1 MQPEPDEIVIEGE
14 QVMAVDIEQTKI
26 DEQEIPI
33 SDPVIPEIC
42 AVCQAPIED
51 ERAQRTNLCNI
62 YVVDL
67 YKDILKMLQVCYVFY
82 KYKRA

>member
-33 SDPVIPEIC
+33 PDPVIPEIS
-42 AVCQAPIED
+42 AICQAPIED
-51 ERAQRTNLCNI
+51 ERDDARHLC
-62 YVVDL
+62 
-67 YKDILKMLQVCYVFY
+67 LQSQVS
-82 KYKRA
+82 